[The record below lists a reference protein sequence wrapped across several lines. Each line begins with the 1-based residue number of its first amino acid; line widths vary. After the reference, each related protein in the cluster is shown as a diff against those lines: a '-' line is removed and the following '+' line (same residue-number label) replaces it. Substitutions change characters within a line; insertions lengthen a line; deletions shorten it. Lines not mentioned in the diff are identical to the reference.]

1 MTAKLDALAGQM
13 SSGAISPIEFY
24 QQAFSVI
31 EFGNA
36 RAAVLGS
43 FRAKRHN
50 PPSDIAIRV
59 AARASEEQRGFLLR
73 FARDLAE
80 GKYRPKSQGGKGA
93 RQRLARF
100 ALYSARLAGTA
111 NESWLQT
118 TIAMNPEE
126 EGLWELGRRDRH
138 CSDCRGQ
145 AARGWILLRLFT
157 FMPGQGKTRCFLLCG
172 CSVKTRSGAQ
182 SYVLS

>member
-118 TIAMNPEE
+118 TIAQAIHVYAWTGKNPVFSIVWLLCENAVRSAV
-126 EGLWELGRRDRH
+126 LCSELGEITWLI
-138 CSDCRGQ
+138 STKN
-145 AARGWILLRLFT
+145 L
-157 FMPGQGKTRCFLLCG
+157 
-172 CSVKTRSGAQ
+172 
-182 SYVLS
+182 